1 MPTPQRLHLRI
12 SAPVRDHRHP
22 GAAACCPTPG
32 ALVRAG
38 LALLFAAAVLA
49 LGPLRLAAQATA
61 RLPVSARVLD
71 PAPSRL
77 ALAAVRDGLQ
87 RNEQPTGTALAT
99 IRVDSLPSE
108 VPARSRRRVTIG
120 FLHN

>member
-1 MPTPQRLHLRI
+1 M
-12 SAPVRDHRHP
+12 
-22 GAAACCPTPG
+22 
-32 ALVRAG
+32 VRAG

>member
-12 SAPVRDHRHP
+12 AAPVRDHRHP
-22 GAAACCPTPG
+22 GAAASCPTPS
-32 ALVRAG
+32 ALIRTG
-38 LALLFAAAVLA
+38 LAVLFAATALA

-71 PAPSRL
+71 PSPSRL
-77 ALAAVRDGLQ
+77 ALAAVREGIS
-87 RNEQPTGTALAT
+87 RNEWPAATALAT
-99 IRVDSLPSE
+99 IRVDSIPTD
-108 VPARSRRRVTIG
+108 VPARTRRRVTIG